1 MQSSHLRPTLDISAA
16 LWAGLISG
24 LVFLAT
30 GVLLPWLT
38 LGDLGLILRILASIP
53 LGPEVVPAGSVSPFV
68 TTLVATVMHLAL
80 SLGFGMLI
88 ALVVHRWGLL
98 VGILGGALMGLALY
112 GINFFSLSFF
122 FPWVFP
128 LRNWMLLLAHILFGA
143 LAGGLY
149 ELFDEYDEPLVSL
162 NSEATDTNS

>member
-1 MQSSHLRPTLDISAA
+1 MQSSQLRPTLDISAA
-16 LWAGLISG
+16 LWAGLVSG

-30 GVLLPWLT
+30 GVVLPWLV
-38 LGDLGLILRILASIP
+38 LGDPGLILRILASIP
-53 LGPEVVPAGSVSPFV
+53 MGPEVIPAGVASPLLTALVGSV
-68 TTLVATVMHLAL
+68 LHLTL
-80 SLGFGMLI
+80 SLGFGVLI

-98 VGILGGALMGLALY
+98 VGMLGGALMGLALY

-128 LRNWMLLLAHILFGA
+128 LRNWMLLVAHVLFGA

-149 ELFDEYDEPLVSL
+149 ELFDEYDEPLLSPE
-162 NSEATDTNS
+162 SEAQIPGS